1 MTPERI
7 IGEVCIRKNCK
18 ERCPLTKPATFRLK
32 AQIMIKILIVLFAG
46 MLIGGGLAIRLHG
59 QGLNRLS
66 ANNSDMIIMTTKV
79 GIMDTT
85 LQELVRKVDHLQSE
99 ADTTEAMGAG
109 IGLAITFLQLL
120 GFFARSKTP

>member
-1 MTPERI
+1 M
-7 IGEVCIRKNCK
+7 
-18 ERCPLTKPATFRLK
+18 TKPATFRLK

-79 GIMDTT
+79 GVMDTT

-109 IGLAITFLQLL
+109 IGLAITFLQPW
-120 GFFARSKTP
+120 GFLPDPRHHKRISV